1 MREIVL
7 DTETTGLEHDL
18 GHRIIEIGAVELI
31 NHVPTGK
38 HYHVYINP
46 ERDIDAR
53 ASEVHG
59 ITNDQLA
66 DKPRFADIA
75 DDFLQFIDKATLV
88 IHNASFDMGFINAE
102 LCRLQKPA
110 ISNDHVI
117 DTLLMAR
124 QKFPG
129 GQASLDALCKKFGID
144 NSDRDLHGALIDADL
159 LAFVYIEL
167 IGGKQP
173 DLMGAITSDAN
184 DKHQN
189 QNLNVS
195 PDQAPAPASRADTSK
210 IRPPR
215 QFPQD
220 ADELAAHQQ
229 FIASIN
235 ASIWQKYQS

>member
-7 DTETTGLEHDL
+7 DTETTGLEHEL

-66 DKPRFADIA
+66 DKPLFADIA
-75 DDFLQFIDKATLV
+75 DDFLQFIDNASLI

-102 LCRLQKPA
+102 LSRLQKPT
-110 ISNDHVI
+110 IGNDHVI

-144 NSDRDLHGALIDADL
+144 NSGRDLHGALIDADL

-173 DLMGAITSDAN
+173 DLMGAITSDAH
-184 DKHQN
+184 DKQQN
-189 QNLNVS
+189 QNPNLNPN
-195 PDQAPAPASRADTSK
+195 PDKAATSK
-210 IRPPR
+210 ADKSTIRPPR
-215 QFPQD
+215 EFPLNP
-220 ADELAAHQQ
+220 DELAAHQQ
-229 FIASIN
+229 FIASIDDG
-235 ASIWQKYQS
+235 IWQKYQS